1 MPTTGECLLMPAFL
15 DVMPRFSLS
24 PAEMAV
30 NTLLLEGLSNK
41 AIASQLMLSVRTVE
55 SHVSHSLAKTGCRSR
70 LELVI
75 WLMTHTPMQS

>member
-1 MPTTGECLLMPAFL
+1 MLAHACIPRRHVPFL
-15 DVMPRFSLS
+15 VKPSRNGLN
-24 PAEMAV
+24 A
-30 NTLLLEGLSNK
+30 LLLEGLSNK
-41 AIASQLMLSVRTVE
+41 AIASELMLSVRTVE

>member
-1 MPTTGECLLMPAFL
+1 MPAFL

-24 PAEMAV
+24 PAEMMAV
-30 NTLLLEGLSNK
+30 NALLLEGLSNK
-41 AIASQLMLSVRTVE
+41 AIASELMLSVRTVE

>member
-1 MPTTGECLLMPAFL
+1 MS
-15 DVMPRFSLS
+15 RFSLS
-24 PAEMAV
+24 PAELAV
-30 NTLLLEGLSNK
+30 STLLLEGLSNK
-41 AIASQLMLSVRTVE
+41 AIASQLMLSMRTVE

>member
-1 MPTTGECLLMPAFL
+1 MS
-15 DVMPRFSLS
+15 RFSLS
-24 PAEMAV
+24 PAELAV
-30 NTLLLEGLSNK
+30 STLLLEGLSNK

-55 SHVSHSLAKTGCRSR
+55 SHVSHSLAKTGCRNR

>member
-1 MPTTGECLLMPAFL
+1 MS
-15 DVMPRFSLS
+15 RFSLS
-24 PAEMAV
+24 PAELAV
-30 NTLLLEGLSNK
+30 STLLLEGLSNK

-75 WLMTHTPMQS
+75 WLMSHTPMQS